1 MNASFDQFLQDLER
15 LWYSYNMMCD
25 TSSRQ
30 DDWRGH
36 AVWAMAANNVA
47 KALIEVRAKKAN
59 YAQLASA
66 LSLVEKKKNK

>member
-1 MNASFDQFLQDLER
+1 MNASFDQFLQDLDR
-15 LWYSYNMMCD
+15 LWYSYNMMSDRSC
-25 TSSRQ
+25 RE

-36 AVWAMAANNVA
+36 AIWAMAANNVA
-47 KALIEVRAKKAN
+47 KTLIEVRAKKAN